1 MVLLGFLWQLQKAVP
16 SRLGEVVDLRNTQK
30 QIQKIRKLKRQ
41 ENMFQMKDKTSEAIN
56 EMQMDK
62 QPDKELKVIVI

>member
-1 MVLLGFLWQLQKAVP
+1 M
-16 SRLGEVVDLRNTQK
+16 
-30 QIQKIRKLKRQ
+30 KRQ